1 MSMDSTIS
9 SITQLSAAMTQSQ
22 VQQTA
27 QIAML
32 KKSMEAQAQSVLPL
46 INDVTQTN
54 PTDNPLGDS
63 NNPTDSVGS
72 VVNVSA

>member
-32 KKSMEAQAQSVLPL
+32 KKAMDAQAQSILPL
-46 INDVTQTN
+46 INGVTQG
-54 PTDNPLGDS
+54 NPLGGS
-63 NNPTDSVGS
+63 NNPTDTVGS

>member
-9 SITQLSAAMTQSQ
+9 SITQLSAATTQSQ
-22 VQQTA
+22 VQQAA

-46 INDVTQTN
+46 INSVAQT
-54 PTDNPLGDS
+54 TPLGGS
-63 NNPTDSVGS
+63 NNPSDTLGS
-72 VVNVSA
+72 VVNLSA

>member
-46 INDVTQTN
+46 INGVSQTS
-54 PTDNPLGDS
+54 PAANPLGGS

-72 VVNVSA
+72 MVNTSA

>member
-46 INDVTQTN
+46 INGVTQTSAN
-54 PTDNPLGDS
+54 NPLGGSS
-63 NNPTDSVGS
+63 NPSDSVGS

>member
-27 QIAML
+27 QIATL

-46 INDVTQTN
+46 INGISST
-54 PTDNPLGDS
+54 NPLGGS
-63 NNPTDSVGS
+63 NNATDSVGS

>member
-46 INDVTQTN
+46 INGVAQTS
-54 PTDNPLGDS
+54 PATNPLGGS

-72 VVNVSA
+72 MVNVSA

>member
-46 INDVTQTN
+46 INGVAQTSPSN
-54 PTDNPLGDS
+54 NPLGGS
-63 NNPTDSVGS
+63 NNSSDSVGS